1 MNRPADL
8 EYERRHKALLTA
20 LPPSGPLRLYLDWVT
35 QTTDAD
41 LGYHLACALV
51 LWSHHMNTAQCM
63 PPSNNAF
70 RSTFW
75 IVGRAASSKSTAIKR
90 MQRFYEAVIAHR
102 EKQGGFSFSQRM
114 DPFIQAGGTPQGLFE
129 TIADMADPETG
140 RHLGIFFHEEVS
152 SQFQV
157 LGKHQTQAYVEFLLQ
172 QLEGTRMDRNLVR
185 IRQAN
190 LKGGKEVKTLKDYA
204 FPGVFATT
212 FGSLGHFFDR
222 SLITGGL
229 FSRLLFSIGS
239 QGDLKHALHVRPAP
253 QDKALAVKAW
263 QEWDTWLMAQR
274 TAGRTGTPTK
284 VTLSDTLVEDL
295 VKPSLFRKLQT
306 ADEQT
311 AASYKRG
318 IDQAKDIAALY
329 ALSGRRTEINHDDL
343 KAAIKIVMTSIN
355 GMQVIA
361 QQARTDD
368 NPHAPK
374 IALAFRLIRGAGKGG
389 MKHGEVL
396 KSIDASRRVVEEVL
410 QHLEELDVIGQIKI
424 GGGRG
429 RPSRGYV
436 ALRETLDPNG
446 KLIGD
451 HMEIFQ
457 SQFG

>member
-1 MNRPADL
+1 MTRPEDL
-8 EYERRHKALLTA
+8 EYERRHQALLGA
-20 LPPSGPLRLYLDWVT
+20 LPPSGPLRCYLDWVT

-51 LWSHHMNTAQCM
+51 LWSHHLNAAQCL
-63 PPSNNAF
+63 PPSNDAF
-70 RSTFW
+70 RVTFW
-75 IVGRAASSKSTAIKR
+75 IIGRAASSKSTAIKR
-90 MQRFYEAVIAHR
+90 MQQFYETVIAKR
-102 EKQGGFSFSQRM
+102 EKQGGFSFSQKM

-129 TIADMADPETG
+129 TIAEMVDPETG
-140 RHLGIFFHEEVS
+140 RHLGVFFHEEIS

-190 LKGGKEVKTLKDYA
+190 LKGGKEVKTLKNYA

-229 FSRLLFSIGS
+229 FSRLLFAIGS
-239 QGDLKHALHVRPAP
+239 QGPLKHQLHIRPAP
-253 QDKALAVKAW
+253 KDRAAALTEW
-263 QEWDTWLMAQR
+263 SEWDNWLLAER
-274 TAGRTGTPTK
+274 TVGNLPPQVK
-284 VTLSDTLVEDL
+284 VGLSELLVEEL
-295 VKPSLFRKLQT
+295 VKPTLFRELRR
-306 ADEQT
+306 ADDST

-329 ALSGRRTEINHDDL
+329 ALSARRTEINADDL
-343 KAAIKIVMTSIN
+343 RAAVTIVTTSIE
-355 GMQVIA
+355 GMKAIS

-374 IALAFRLIRGAGKGG
+374 IALAYRLIRAAGPKG

-396 KSIDASRRVVEEVL
+396 KSVDASRRVVEEVL
-410 QHLEELDVIGQIKI
+410 QHLEELDVIGEVKI
-424 GGGRG
+424 NSGRG
-429 RPSRGYV
+429 RPARGYV

-446 KLIGD
+446 KVIESHL
-451 HMEIFQ
+451 ERF
-457 SQFG
+457 SAQFG